1 MKRILFVLLA
11 MVATLSFV
19 SCDKEDETT
28 GTLMI
33 VSNSRLKS
41 NVTLWISDPQNL
53 DYSIGS
59 LSCERGQ
66 TSAKMVLNIG
76 NYVYETNNGNR
87 EDSKFLLGKQR
98 KFRYQR
104 IIDDRSINLIE
115 TIV

>member
-33 VSNSRLKS
+33 VSNSRLTS
-41 NVTLWISDPQNL
+41 NVTLWIYDPQNL

-76 NYVYETNNGNR
+76 KYVYETNNGNR
-87 EDSKFLLGKQR
+87 GGFQILAGQTTKVQVSEN
-98 KFRYQR
+98 Y
-104 IIDDRSINLIE
+104 
-115 TIV
+115 

>member
-33 VSNSRLKS
+33 VANSRLTS
-41 NVTLWISDPQNL
+41 NVTLWIYDPQNL

-76 NYVYETNNGNR
+76 NYIYRTNNGNR
-87 EDSKFLLGKQR
+87 GGFQILAGQTTKVQVSEN
-98 KFRYQR
+98 Y
-104 IIDDRSINLIE
+104 
-115 TIV
+115 